1 MKLNPKYI
9 QLFADALIPL
19 LGLFLWDWSLYFIL
33 LFYFLDLISAE
44 IILHLKSKKTV
55 AFQGANGL
63 KKEWL
68 KWGVTSFLFLVM
80 SVVMIHFAVYFI
92 SPGINFK
99 TEALAFWNYEEMGIK
114 QGYILLPL
122 VFLVSYQQYK
132 MTFLMAGRFRNTQL
146 NPLWKKHIIPL
157 ILIIAFAGICLG
169 ISWFIYIHETVYVLG
184 IIALTTLYKF
194 RYNEA

>member
-1 MKLNPKYI
+1 MKLNSKYV

-19 LGLFLWDWSLYFIL
+19 MGLFLWNWSLYFIL

-44 IILHLKSKKTV
+44 IIIHLKSKKTV
-55 AFQGANGL
+55 AFQSLNGL

-68 KWGVTSFLFLVM
+68 KWGATSFLFLVL
-80 SVVMIHFAVYFI
+80 SIIVIHFAVYFI

-99 TEALAFWNYEEMGIK
+99 IEALAFWNYEEMGIK

-122 VFLVSYQQYK
+122 VFFVSFQQYK

-146 NPLWKKHIIPL
+146 IPLWKKHIIPL
-157 ILIIAFAGICLG
+157 FLIIVFAGICVG
-169 ISWFIYIHETVYVLG
+169 ISWFVIIPESVYVLCL
-184 IIALTTLYKF
+184 IAFSMLYKF
-194 RYNEA
+194 RYNAS